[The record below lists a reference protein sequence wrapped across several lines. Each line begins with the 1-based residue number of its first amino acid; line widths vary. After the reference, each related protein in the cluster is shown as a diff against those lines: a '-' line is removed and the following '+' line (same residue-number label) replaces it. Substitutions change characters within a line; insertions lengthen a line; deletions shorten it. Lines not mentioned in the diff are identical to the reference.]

1 MKEGAGGE
9 KEDPQEC
16 DKGAGGGSE
25 DLQGR
30 DKGAGGHRCFGA
42 DWGQCQEFQPVVGN
56 LTTKWVD
63 LLPLDCNL
71 TTGWISY
78 SLLEILMVGNLTT
91 GWKFYPI

>member
-9 KEDPQEC
+9 REDPQEC

-63 LLPLDCNL
+63 LCCCYGIYLYLEQRFRQN
-71 TTGWISY
+71 TIMVT
-78 SLLEILMVGNLTT
+78 SLKPPE
-91 GWKFYPI
+91 